1 MEKIAI
7 DITDADDS
15 WTIHK
20 IGMDALN
27 KALGEKGTKKFLKM
41 CSGYGTGRD
50 SVKRRRKFNKNI
62 TNEEIMAGIMK
73 LQAENEEMMEAARKG
88 EKIVYKKV

>member
-1 MEKIAI
+1 MEKITI
-7 DITDADDS
+7 DITDTDDS

-27 KALGEKGTKKFLKM
+27 KALGEKGTKKFLMM

-50 SVKRRRKFNKNI
+50 SVKRRHEFNKNI
-62 TNEEIMAGIMK
+62 TNEEIMSGILR
-73 LQAENEEMMEAARKG
+73 LQAEDETAAKAKYTG
-88 EKIVYKKV
+88 N